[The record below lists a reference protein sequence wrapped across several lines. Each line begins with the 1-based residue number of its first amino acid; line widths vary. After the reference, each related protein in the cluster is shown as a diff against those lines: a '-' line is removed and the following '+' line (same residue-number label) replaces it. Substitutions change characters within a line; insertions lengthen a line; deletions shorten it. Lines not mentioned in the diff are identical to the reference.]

1 MSMKRSI
8 AKKIYLGLALAAA
21 LSLTALSAQSAVKG
35 SAPQSAPQSTAP
47 NGTASSTKA
56 PVGSSVSAP
65 LGTPTREVQEIEV
78 KMDSYKTG
86 SNLSAEDKANNSKVK
101 RDILNGTFDLREL
114 CRLALDKHWGELS
127 PTEQN
132 NFVALMTDLLETKAI
147 FSKEHTKT
155 QGKAYMVQYLGDTY
169 SNEKTRA
176 KTRTKVI
183 VPKENV
189 KVDIEYKMKKD
200 TQGWKVYDV
209 VVDDASLVENYRFQ
223 FDSIIA
229 KNGYPELVRRMQ
241 NKLKELR
248 GGHPT

>member
-1 MSMKRSI
+1 MRMSSNRI
-8 AKKIYLGLALAAA
+8 VAKAFFPSLVLALA
-21 LSLTALSAQSAVKG
+21 LSLAPLAARSAVKG
-35 SAPQSAPQSTAP
+35 SVPPSAP
-47 NGTASSTKA
+47 SSGEPSGKA
-56 PVGSSVSAP
+56 PASGSVSAP
-65 LGTPTREVQEIEV
+65 QGTPTREVQEIEV
-78 KMDSYKTG
+78 KMDAYKTG

-114 CRLALDKHWGELS
+114 CRLALDKHWGEIS
-127 PTEQN
+127 ATEQN

-147 FSKEHTKT
+147 FSKEHSKT
-155 QGKAYMVQYLGDTY
+155 QGKAYTVQYLGDTY

-200 TQGWKVYDV
+200 TQGWKIYDV

-229 KNGYPELVRRMQ
+229 KNGYPELIRRMQ

-248 GGHPT
+248 GGGQPT

>member
-1 MSMKRSI
+1 MSMKRRV
-8 AKKIYLGLALAAA
+8 AKKIFQNLVLAAV
-21 LSLTALSAQSAVKG
+21 LSLASPAVQSAVKG
-35 SAPQSAPQSTAP
+35 SAPQSAPAGSGQSGGSSTA
-47 NGTASSTKA
+47 A
-56 PVGSSVSAP
+56 PVSAP
-65 LGTPTREVQEIEV
+65 AGTPTREVQEIEV

-86 SNLSAEDKANNSKVK
+86 PNLSAEDKANNSKVK
-101 RDILNGTFDLREL
+101 RDILTGTFDLREL
-114 CRLALDKHWGELS
+114 CRLALDKHWNEIS
-127 PTEQN
+127 AAEQN

-155 QGKAYMVQYLGDTY
+155 QGKAYTVQYLGDTY

-176 KTRTKVI
+176 KTRTKVV

-200 TQGWKVYDV
+200 PQGWKVFDV

-248 GGHPT
+248 GGQPT

>member
-1 MSMKRSI
+1 MNQKI
-8 AKKIYLGLALAAA
+8 AKIFIPSLALAAM
-21 LSLTALSAQSAVKG
+21 LTLTAPSVRAAVKG
-35 SAPQSAPQSTAP
+35 STPPAPAGGSAEGGTKGPAAGGSVTAPQ
-47 NGTASSTKA
+47 
-56 PVGSSVSAP
+56 
-65 LGTPTREVQEIEV
+65 GTPTREVQEIEV

-86 SNLSAEDKANNSKVK
+86 GNLTAEDKANNSKVK
-101 RDILNGTFDLREL
+101 REILNGTFDLREL
-114 CRLALDKHWGELS
+114 CRLALDKHWSELT
-127 PTEQN
+127 PADQN

-155 QGKAYMVQYLGDTY
+155 QGKAYTVQYLGDTY

-200 TQGWKVYDV
+200 TSGWKVYDV

-248 GGHPT
+248 GGTTTST

>member
-1 MSMKRSI
+1 MSMKRSV
-8 AKKIYLGLALAAA
+8 AKKVFPSLILAAV
-21 LSLTALSAQSAVKG
+21 LSLAAPAVQSAVKG
-35 SAPQSAPQSTAP
+35 SAPAGSGQSGGSPTAAP
-47 NGTASSTKA
+47 
-56 PVGSSVSAP
+56 VSAP
-65 LGTPTREVQEIEV
+65 AGTPTREVQEIEV

-86 SNLSAEDKANNSKVK
+86 PNLTAEDKANNSKVK
-101 RDILNGTFDLREL
+101 RDILTGTFDLREL
-114 CRLALDKHWGELS
+114 CRLALDKHWNEIS
-127 PTEQN
+127 AAEQN

-155 QGKAYMVQYLGDTY
+155 QGKAYTVQYLGDTY

-176 KTRTKVI
+176 KTRTKVV

-200 TQGWKVYDV
+200 SQGWKVFDV

-229 KNGYPELVRRMQ
+229 KNGYPELIRRMQ

-248 GGHPT
+248 GGQAT

>member
-1 MSMKRSI
+1 MKQSI
-8 AKKIYLGLALAAA
+8 AKKFFPGLALLAA
-21 LSLTALSAQSAVKG
+21 LAVTAPSAHGAVKG
-35 SAPQSAPQSTAP
+35 SAPQAPAGSSDGGAKGPVAGGAVTAP
-47 NGTASSTKA
+47 A
-56 PVGSSVSAP
+56 
-65 LGTPTREVQEIEV
+65 GTPTREVQEIEV

-86 SNLSAEDKANNSKVK
+86 ANLTAEDKANNSKVK
-101 RDILNGTFDLREL
+101 REILNGTFDLREL
-114 CRLALDKHWGELS
+114 SRLALDKHWSELS
-127 PTEQN
+127 ATEQG

-155 QGKAYMVQYLGDTY
+155 QGKAYTVQYLGDTY

-176 KTRTKVI
+176 KTRTKVV

-200 TQGWKVYDV
+200 PQGWKVFDI

-223 FDSIIA
+223 FDSIIV

-248 GGHPT
+248 GGQPT

>member
-1 MSMKRSI
+1 MNRSI
-8 AKKIYLGLALAAA
+8 AKRILPSLALALA
-21 LSLTALSAQSAVKG
+21 LSLTAPAARSAVKG
-35 SAPQSAPQSTAP
+35 ATPSAPPAGGGSSGKAPASGAVSAPQ
-47 NGTASSTKA
+47 
-56 PVGSSVSAP
+56 
-65 LGTPTREVQEIEV
+65 GTPTREVQEIEV
-78 KMDSYKTG
+78 KMDAYKTG
-86 SNLSAEDKANNSKVK
+86 SGLSAEDKANNSKIK
-101 RDILNGTFDLREL
+101 RDILTGTFDLREL
-114 CRLALDKHWGELS
+114 CRLALDKHWGEIS
-127 PTEQN
+127 AAEQN

-147 FSKEHTKT
+147 FSKEHSKT
-155 QGKAYMVQYLGDTY
+155 QGKAYTVQYLGDTY

-176 KTRTKVI
+176 KTRTKVV

-223 FDSIIA
+223 FDSIIS

-248 GGHPT
+248 GGQPT

>member
-1 MSMKRSI
+1 MRMKRSI
-8 AKKIYLGLALAAA
+8 AKIFFPSLVLAAA
-21 LSLTALSAQSAVKG
+21 LSLAAPSAHSAVKG
-35 SAPQSAPQSTAP
+35 STPPAAPAGTAASGKTPTSGAVTAP
-47 NGTASSTKA
+47 
-56 PVGSSVSAP
+56 P
-65 LGTPTREVQEIEV
+65 GTPTREVQEIEV

-86 SNLSAEDKANNSKVK
+86 PNLSAEDKANNSKVK
-101 RDILNGTFDLREL
+101 RDILTGTFDLREL
-114 CRLALDKHWGELS
+114 CRLALDKHWSEIS

-155 QGKAYMVQYLGDTY
+155 QGKAYTVQYLGDTY

-176 KTRTKVI
+176 KTRTKVV

-200 TQGWKVYDV
+200 PQGWKVYDV

-248 GGHPT
+248 GGQPT